1 MLSRVAESI
10 YWLGRYMER
19 AGNVARVIDVNFRI
33 MLDRPSGMSPQWDAV
48 VRTTGDYEKFLE
60 RYKKPARDNVLQFLT
75 FDAENPNSILSC
87 IRAARENARSTRDI
101 ISSEMW
107 EQVNR
112 FYLTVTDAARHRLDS
127 PEEFF
132 AETKRATHLFT
143 GLAHNT
149 MSHGQAWHFSR
160 LGCML
165 ERGDQTSRILDVK
178 YFILLPS
185 SRDVGT
191 PLDELQWTDVLSSAS
206 ALEAY
211 RQRHGRVT
219 PDSTVEFLVL
229 DREFP
234 RAIHYCISQAD
245 RCLHEI
251 SGTPSGSYRN
261 VAERLLGQLRS
272 ELDFAQASD
281 IIGGGLH
288 EYLDA
293 FQTKQNEV
301 GGAIHE
307 TFFAARPVGPAG
319 RLVTAGQ

>member
-33 MLDRPSGMSPQWDAV
+33 MLDLPTGMSPQWDAV

-60 RYKKPARDNVLQFLT
+60 RYKKPQRDNVLQFLT

-87 IRAARENARSTRDI
+87 VRAARENARSTREI

-149 MSHGQAWHFSR
+149 M
-160 LGCML
+160 
-165 ERGDQTSRILDVK
+165 
-178 YFILLPS
+178 
-185 SRDVGT
+185 
-191 PLDELQWTDVLSSAS
+191 
-206 ALEAY
+206 
-211 RQRHGRVT
+211 
-219 PDSTVEFLVL
+219 
-229 DREFP
+229 
-234 RAIHYCISQAD
+234 
-245 RCLHEI
+245 
-251 SGTPSGSYRN
+251 
-261 VAERLLGQLRS
+261 
-272 ELDFAQASD
+272 
-281 IIGGGLH
+281 
-288 EYLDA
+288 
-293 FQTKQNEV
+293 
-301 GGAIHE
+301 
-307 TFFAARPVGPAG
+307 
-319 RLVTAGQ
+319 